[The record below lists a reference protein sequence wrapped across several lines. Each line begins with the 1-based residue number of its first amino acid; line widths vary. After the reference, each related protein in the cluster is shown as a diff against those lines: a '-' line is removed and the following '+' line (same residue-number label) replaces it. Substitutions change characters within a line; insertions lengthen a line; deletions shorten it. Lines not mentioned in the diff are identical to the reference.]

1 MQAATHGMVLHPQD
15 FTVIQIDKGVGIPRV
30 VELLKAVNADLAK
43 LWNTGNP
50 ALTDPVQAIEYA
62 GHYGWDGGTMLL
74 NKSIRYLTLKACDD
88 VSRDCLAAISRQAV
102 SFGLER
108 KWGANTYGSY
118 QVLTK
123 R

>member
-1 MQAATHGMVLHPQD
+1 MVIDPQN
-15 FTVIQIDKGVGIPRV
+15 FTVIQIDKGIGIPRV
-30 VELLKAVNADLAK
+30 VELLAAVNADLAK

-50 ALTDPVQAIEYA
+50 ALTDPIQAIEYA
-62 GHYGWDGGTMLL
+62 GHNGWDGGTMLL

-88 VSRDCLAAISRQAV
+88 VSRACLAVISRQAV

-108 KWGANTYGSY
+108 KWGANTSY